1 MGEIKKRN
9 ILICGATGFIGRNL
23 VEHFHSNK
31 SYKIRAVHFNR
42 PALTQYADVEWIKTD
57 LRTPESVKN
66 VLDGIDIVLQF
77 AATTSG
83 SKDILTRPFIH
94 VTDNAVMNSLLL
106 RECYEQNIKHFIFP
120 SCTVMYQPSEFAL
133 DENSFDANK
142 PLLPSY
148 FGVGNTKLYI
158 EKMCEFFSRLKRTK
172 HTVIRHSNIY
182 GPYDKYDLE
191 RSHMFG
197 ASITKVMEAED
208 GGEITVWGTGEEKRD
223 LLHVN
228 DLLNFVE
235 LAINK
240 QLNNYELYTVGIG
253 KGEKVIDVI
262 KKIIKHSGKTISIK
276 HDLKMPTIPT
286 SLYLNCDKAKKDLEW
301 EAAINIDNGI
311 IKTID
316 WYNKNI
322 KQ

>member
-1 MGEIKKRN
+1 MAN
-9 ILICGATGFIGRNL
+9 LLICGATGFIGRNL
-23 VEHFHSNK
+23 LEYFHKKNEH
-31 SYKIRAVHFNR
+31 KIRAVHFNR
-42 PALTQYADVEWIKTD
+42 PALTHYEDVEWIKAD
-57 LRTPESVKN
+57 LRNPESVKN

-120 SCTVMYQPSEFAL
+120 SCSVMYQPSEFAL

-148 FGVGNTKLYI
+148 FVVGNTKLYI

-208 GGEITVWGTGEEKRD
+208 GSEITVWGTGEEKRD

-228 DLLNFVE
+228 DLLSFVE

-240 QLNNYELYTVGIG
+240 QLHNYELYTVGIG

-262 KKIIKHSGKTISIK
+262 KKIIKHSGKTISVK
-276 HDLKMPTIPT
+276 HDLTMPTIPT
-286 SLYLNCDKAKKDLEW
+286 SLFLNCDKAKKDLEW
-301 EAAINIDNGI
+301 EAAINLDNGI

>member
-1 MGEIKKRN
+1 MKR

-23 VEHFHSNK
+23 LDFYFQKAN
-31 SYKIRAVHFNR
+31 YNIRAVHFNR
-42 PALTQYADVEWIKTD
+42 PVIEGYQGVEWVKAD
-57 LRTPESVKN
+57 LRNPESVKN

-197 ASITKVMEAED
+197 ASITKVMEAVD

-228 DLLNFVE
+228 DLLIFVE
-235 LAINK
+235 LAINR
-240 QLNNYELYTVGIG
+240 QINNYELYTVGIG

-276 HDLKMPTIPT
+276 HDLTMPTIPT
-286 SLYLNCDKAKKDLEW
+286 SLFLNCGKAKKDLEW
-301 EAAINIDNGI
+301 EAAINLDNGI
-311 IKTID
+311 KKTID